1 MKTVKPL
8 KRSEKKFAI
17 RDQARQKIHPS
28 MTSAGADRS
37 YREQVESGRQTLN
50 RLASEGGDPKGK
62 RIKQEL
68 TYLLN
73 NYLPSYDMRIEQLI
87 DEWRRT
93 GDPSYDPGIRVRLRQ
108 ARKEHMS
115 KGHAV

>member
-8 KRSEKKFAI
+8 KRSERKFAI
-17 RDQARQKIHPS
+17 RDQARQKIRPS
-28 MTSAGADRS
+28 MTSAGADRN
-37 YREQVESGRQTLN
+37 YREEVESGRQTLN

-108 ARKEHMS
+108 ARKEHMA
-115 KGHAV
+115 KGNAV